1 MATRTALVTGYTGGI
16 GRAIVDRLL
25 KRDLN
30 VIGVDRVPVPVD
42 IAQPGLT
49 GIVCDLSDSLAVA
62 GLIQDL
68 PRVDILINNAGVM
81 LTLPHDGYP
90 KDRQLLTMAVN
101 LETPVAL
108 MSGLGKKM
116 ADRGSGRIVN
126 TGSIAGQV
134 GHPDVWYGI
143 TKAGIINATKSFAS
157 IFGSGGV
164 VVNAVAPGPVA
175 TAMLDSIPEARKA
188 AIKASVHS
196 GRFAEPDEIAEAIV
210 WLGTDSPPYING
222 ICLDI
227 NDGAFP
233 R

>member
-1 MATRTALVTGYTGGI
+1 MAPKTALVTGFTGGI
-16 GRAIVDRLL
+16 GRVIVDRFL
-25 KRDLN
+25 KRGLD
-30 VIGVDRVPVPVD
+30 VVGVDRIPVPVD
-42 IAQPGLT
+42 MAQPGLV
-49 GIVCDLSDSLAVA
+49 GIVCDLSDSAAVKE
-62 GLIQDL
+62 LIQNL
-68 PRVDILINNAGVM
+68 PQVDVLINNAGVM
-81 LTLPHDGYP
+81 LTLPYDDYP
-90 KDRQLLTMAVN
+90 QDRQRLTMAVN

-108 MSGLGKKM
+108 MSGLGKVM

-157 IFGSGGV
+157 IFGPSGV
-164 VVNAVAPGPVA
+164 VINAVAPGPVA
-175 TAMLDSIPEARKA
+175 TTMLESIPEARKA
-188 AIKASVHS
+188 AIKATVHS
-196 GRFAEPDEIAEAIV
+196 GRFAEPEEIAEAIV
-210 WLGTDSPPYING
+210 WLGTDSPTYING